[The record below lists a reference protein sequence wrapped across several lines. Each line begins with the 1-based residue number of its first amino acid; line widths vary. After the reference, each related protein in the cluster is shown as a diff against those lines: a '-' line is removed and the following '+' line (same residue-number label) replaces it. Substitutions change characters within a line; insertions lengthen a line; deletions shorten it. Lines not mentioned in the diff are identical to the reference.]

1 LTSDLSGS
9 GSTSAS
15 ITSTTAPV
23 SSTSS
28 NAAPSGSSGAYY
40 LPDVDMRLTKLPM
53 QYRSV
58 VPSTTSPLPAMVGT
72 ADHLVSNMYTVNEV
86 IRKRHYRTGLNIFNK
101 KPDKGVSYLIQRGF
115 LENSPAAVARFLI
128 TRKGLSKQMIG
139 EYLGSINSPFNMA
152 VLTCFA
158 QEMDFGGMH
167 IDTALR
173 KFQTYFRMP
182 GEAQKIERLVEVFS
196 GRYCQCNREIVATL
210 HSSDTVFIL
219 AFAIILL
226 NTDLHT
232 PNIKPEKR
240 MKLDD
245 FVRNLRAIDDGH
257 DLDQEM
263 LTGIYERIRSQ
274 EFRPGSDHVTQVMKV
289 QQTIVAK
296 CPNLAV
302 PHRRL
307 VCYCRLYE
315 VPDRLKKER
324 PGLHQREVFL
334 FNDLLVITKIH
345 SRKKNS
351 VTYTFRQ
358 NYLLAGMVVSL
369 YDTPF
374 YPYGIQLAQK
384 WDRKIVLTLNARNE
398 HDRSK
403 FVEDLKESIAEM
415 DEMEALRLESE
426 LEKQRL
432 SMADNRD
439 SGLTEESSAASDI
452 LMRSSS
458 GVTGSAISN
467 KSNGSAVVM
476 RKSAINNSLLDLTD
490 ASEKMA
496 RRGSVGSLDS
506 GMSISFQS
514 NSIFNNHQC
523 SQNYRSPRVN
533 VGRSQFYTNSMF

>member
-1 LTSDLSGS
+1 
-9 GSTSAS
+9 
-15 ITSTTAPV
+15 
-23 SSTSS
+23 
-28 NAAPSGSSGAYY
+28 
-40 LPDVDMRLTKLPM
+40 
-53 QYRSV
+53 
-58 VPSTTSPLPAMVGT
+58 
-72 ADHLVSNMYTVNEV
+72 
-86 IRKRHYRTGLNIFNK
+86 
-101 KPDKGVSYLIQRGF
+101 
-115 LENSPAAVARFLI
+115 
-128 TRKGLSKQMIG
+128 LSKQMIG
-139 EYLGSINSPFNMA
+139 EYLGSINNPFNMA

-158 QEMDFGGMH
+158 QEMDFSGMH
-167 IDTALR
+167 LDTALR

-196 GRYCQCNREIVATL
+196 GRYCQCNREMVVLL

-240 MKLDD
+240 MKLED
-245 FVRNLRAIDDGH
+245 FIRNLRAIDDGH
-257 DLDQEM
+257 DLDSEM
-263 LTGIYERIRSQ
+263 LTGIYERIRNQ

-296 CPNLAV
+296 CPNLSV

-315 VPDRLKKER
+315 VPDRLKRER

-358 NYLLAGMVVSL
+358 SYLLAGMVVTL
-369 YDTPF
+369 FETPF
-374 YPYGIQLAQK
+374 YPYGIQMAQK
-384 WDRKIVLTLNARNE
+384 WDRKIILTLNARNE

-415 DEMEALRLESE
+415 DEMETLRLESE

-439 SGLTEESSAASDI
+439 SGINEESTTTTSSDI
-452 LMRSSS
+452 VMRSAS
-458 GVTGSAISN
+458 GATNNSGGTGT
-467 KSNGSAVVM
+467 VVM

-490 ASEKMA
+490 ASEKIA

-523 SQNYRSPRVN
+523 SSQNYHHRSPRVN
-533 VGRSQFYTNSMF
+533 GESRGPKHNH

>member
-1 LTSDLSGS
+1 MG
-9 GSTSAS
+9 
-15 ITSTTAPV
+15 
-23 SSTSS
+23 
-28 NAAPSGSSGAYY
+28 
-40 LPDVDMRLTKLPM
+40 
-53 QYRSV
+53 
-58 VPSTTSPLPAMVGT
+58 
-72 ADHLVSNMYTVNEV
+72 
-86 IRKRHYRTGLNIFNK
+86 NK
-101 KPDKGVSYLIQRGF
+101 KPDKGIAYLIQRGF

-139 EYLGSINSPFNMA
+139 EYLGSILSQFNMQ
-152 VLTCFA
+152 VLNCFA

-167 IDTALR
+167 IDIALR

-182 GEAQKIERLVEVFS
+182 GEAQKIERLMQIFS
-196 GRYCQCNREIVATL
+196 TRYCQCNREFLATL

-240 MKLDD
+240 MKLED
-245 FVRNLRAIDDGH
+245 FIRNLRAIDEGH
-257 DLDQEM
+257 DLDPEM
-263 LTGIYERIRSQ
+263 LAGIYERIRGQ
-274 EFRPGSDHVTQVMKV
+274 EFRPGSDHVTQVIKV

-296 CPNLAV
+296 CPNLSV

-315 VPDRLKKER
+315 VQDRHKKER
-324 PGLHQREVFL
+324 PGLHQREIFL
-334 FNDLLVITKIH
+334 FNDILVITKIH

-358 NYLLAGMVVSL
+358 SYLLVGMVVTL
-369 YDTPF
+369 FETPF
-374 YPYGIQLAQK
+374 YPFGIQMAQK
-384 WDRKIVLTLNARNE
+384 WDRKIVLVLNARNE

-415 DEMEALRLESE
+415 DEMETLRLETE

-439 SGLTEESSAASDI
+439 SAIQDDSNASTSDLVLRTSNSGL
-452 LMRSSS
+452 
-458 GVTGSAISN
+458 SN
-467 KSNGSAVVM
+467 ANGVVM

-490 ASEKMA
+490 SSEKMA

-514 NSIFNNHQC
+514 NSMFTSNNHNNSHQC
-523 SQNYRSPRVN
+523 SQNRNQRNNGSGPP
-533 VGRSQFYTNSMF
+533 QLQLQQQNSSKQH

>member
-1 LTSDLSGS
+1 
-9 GSTSAS
+9 
-15 ITSTTAPV
+15 
-23 SSTSS
+23 
-28 NAAPSGSSGAYY
+28 
-40 LPDVDMRLTKLPM
+40 
-53 QYRSV
+53 
-58 VPSTTSPLPAMVGT
+58 
-72 ADHLVSNMYTVNEV
+72 
-86 IRKRHYRTGLNIFNK
+86 
-101 KPDKGVSYLIQRGF
+101 
-115 LENSPAAVARFLI
+115 
-128 TRKGLSKQMIG
+128 
-139 EYLGSINSPFNMA
+139 
-152 VLTCFA
+152 
-158 QEMDFGGMH
+158 
-167 IDTALR
+167 
-173 KFQTYFRMP
+173 
-182 GEAQKIERLVEVFS
+182 
-196 GRYCQCNREIVATL
+196 
-210 HSSDTVFIL
+210 
-219 AFAIILL
+219 
-226 NTDLHT
+226 
-232 PNIKPEKR
+232 
-240 MKLDD
+240 
-245 FVRNLRAIDDGH
+245 
-257 DLDQEM
+257 
-263 LTGIYERIRSQ
+263 
-274 EFRPGSDHVTQVMKV
+274 MKV

-296 CPNLAV
+296 CPNLSV

-358 NYLLAGMVVSL
+358 SYLLAGMVVTLFETS
-369 YDTPF
+369 F

-384 WDRKIVLTLNARNE
+384 WDRKIILTLNARNE

-439 SGLTEESSAASDI
+439 SGINETESSATCTSSDI

-458 GVTGSAISN
+458 GVTGSTSN
-467 KSNGSAVVM
+467 GTGSAVVM

-490 ASEKMA
+490 ASEKLA

-523 SQNYRSPRVN
+523 SQNNYHHRSPRVN
-533 VGRSQFYTNSMF
+533 GASCSSGTRQNSNL

>member
-1 LTSDLSGS
+1 MTANNSGS
-9 GSTSAS
+9 
-15 ITSTTAPV
+15 
-23 SSTSS
+23 SST
-28 NAAPSGSSGAYY
+28 AGSGAYY
-40 LPDVDMRLTKLPM
+40 LPDVDMRLTSKLPM

-58 VPSTTSPLPAMVGT
+58 VPSTTSPLPVMGPASA
-72 ADHLVSNMYTVNEV
+72 ADLVSNMYTVNEV

-101 KPDKGVSYLIQRGF
+101 KPDKGIVYLIQRGF

-158 QEMDFGGMH
+158 QEMDFSGMH
-167 IDTALR
+167 IDIALR

-196 GRYCQCNREIVATL
+196 GRYCQCNREVVAGL

-240 MKLDD
+240 MKLED

-257 DLDQEM
+257 DLDPEL

-296 CPNLAV
+296 CPNLSV

-345 SRKKNS
+345 SRKKSS

-358 NYLLAGMVVSL
+358 SYLLAGMVVTL
-369 YDTPF
+369 FETPF

-384 WDRKIVLTLNARNE
+384 WDRKILLTLNARNE

-415 DEMEALRLESE
+415 DEMETLRLESE

-439 SGLTEESSAASDI
+439 SGITEESSAGTASDI

-458 GVTGSAISN
+458 GVTGSAVSTG
-467 KSNGSAVVM
+467 NGSTVVM

-490 ASEKMA
+490 ASEKLA

-533 VGRSQFYTNSMF
+533 GGPNSKHNH